1 MFARAAVAVKIGS
14 TMSATYPDAISVDRV
29 IDGRFPLLHKLGATE
44 WSSAYLTE
52 LDDGRAQK
60 AAIKIFPFASV
71 DERATCARWDVARTL
86 SHPHLMPLFHAGRC
100 LVDGKDLLYVVTEY
114 ADETLSQILPDR
126 PLSPREAREMLG
138 PVLGALSYLHN
149 RCLTHGHLRPTNIMV
164 IDDQVK
170 LSPDFGWRSRTRSIY
185 DAPEIGTIYVAP
197 AADIWSLGIFLVE
210 ALTQQPP
217 AWDRS
222 RGGEPEIP
230 ANLPEPFFTICR
242 ECLRID
248 PERRCT
254 LGGIKAHL
262 NSPTL
267 AAEPAVAP
275 APAIVDRTAKP
286 SYRSRVKI
294 LAGAVVTLLLMI
306 AAFRFGWNLVPSA
319 PAPAPQSPVSEL
331 TAAPAPSAATIPAPS
346 PEPTA
351 APASNAATAPAPQP
365 PASELTAAPAP
376 NAATVPAPSPAPT
389 ADPAP
394 APAPAADLSKGGV
407 VKGSVTHQGLPDI
420 PAKIVSSIRG
430 HFKVEIRVEVDPEG
444 NVSQASIR
452 SAGPSRYF
460 AKQALT
466 AAQNWTF
473 TPAKVDGRAVA
484 SSWLL
489 QFQLGQSQSAVTP
502 SEEAP

>member
-138 PVLGALSYLHN
+138 PVLSALSYLHN

-164 IDDQVK
+164 IDDRVK

-197 AADIWSLGIFLVE
+197 AADIWSLGILLVE

-351 APASNAATAPAPQP
+351 APASNAA
-365 PASELTAAPAP
+365 
-376 NAATVPAPSPAPT
+376 
-389 ADPAP
+389 
-394 APAPAADLSKGGV
+394 PAADLSKGGV

-420 PAKIVSSIRG
+420 PAKILSSIRG

>member
-138 PVLGALSYLHN
+138 PVLSALSYLHN

-164 IDDQVK
+164 IDDRVK

-197 AADIWSLGIFLVE
+197 AADIWSLGILLVE

-331 TAAPAPSAATIPAPS
+331 TAAPAPRAATI
-346 PEPTA
+346 
-351 APASNAATAPAPQP
+351 
-365 PASELTAAPAP
+365 
-376 NAATVPAPSPAPT
+376 PAPSPAPT

-420 PAKIVSSIRG
+420 PAKILSSIRG